1 MLATSNNRSIAE
13 LSMLSQQGYEELR
26 VSNER
31 AKEELRAREHQHR
44 EQQAELLGLKT
55 QVGQMQ
61 KELEKKSVELASA
74 SKALEEAE
82 NQKRIAESRAGQLET
97 SCSHLQ
103 HEHQTAK
110 LRFASLQKEHELQKQ
125 HLERSAAADA
135 SASSTL
141 QSDALAAKQRH
152 LAVCIMN
159 LSFVAFRCISPRSLT
174 MLCKCL

>member
-1 MLATSNNRSIAE
+1 MHFGVFFCRQYCISVQFCR
-13 LSMLSQQGYEELR
+13 QGYEELR

-61 KELEKKSVELASA
+61 KELETKSVELTSA

-110 LRFASLQKEHELQKQ
+110 SRMENLQEELEVQKQ
-125 HLERSAAADA
+125 HLERLADA
-135 SASSTL
+135 S
-141 QSDALAAKQRH
+141 DGLAATQRR
-152 LAVCIMN
+152 L
-159 LSFVAFRCISPRSLT
+159 VA
-174 MLCKCL
+174 